1 MERDNDVRAG
11 FTPCPGVFF
20 GLSPGSRGEPTI
32 SDAIFSGRPILEFM
46 GRSDFTGVTTAPVG
60 AAAPSASRTKAW
72 FMFEYKL

>member
-1 MERDNDVRAG
+1 
-11 FTPCPGVFF
+11 
-20 GLSPGSRGEPTI
+20 
-32 SDAIFSGRPILEFM
+32 M